1 MKVLLKRAARIMH
14 PAGDIVEVSP
24 DVAQFL
30 LSTGSAELVRTVPAP
45 AVKNT
50 KKATKAKE

>member
-45 AVKNT
+45 AQKNV

>member
-1 MKVLLKRAARIMH
+1 MKVLLKRAARITH
-14 PAGDIVEVSP
+14 NAGDIVEVSP

-50 KKATKAKE
+50 KKATKSKE